1 MKWISIYHL
10 DFVLTIIIH
19 QMKINFLLISLIR
32 KLWKKKVFLQLSR
45 VEYRRSTTL
54 SGNQEKRT
62 LDQNQKKLNK
72 NRRESQWLTETTDG
86 TLKTAPHTLQLISDN
101 EQKNVGEIWEKFM
114 IREDREIIEQYYRIL
129 CDSQA
134 TDRKCR
140 NEPESFKTAFY

>member
-114 IREDREIIEQYYRIL
+114 IREDREIIERYYRIL

>member
-32 KLWKKKVFLQLSR
+32 KLWKKVFLQLSR

-114 IREDREIIEQYYRIL
+114 IREDREIIERYYRIL

>member
-32 KLWKKKVFLQLSR
+32 KLWKNVFLQSSR

-62 LDQNQKKLNK
+62 LDQNQKKLNE

-101 EQKNVGEIWEKFM
+101 EQKDVGKLWEKFM
-114 IREDREIIEQYYRIL
+114 IREDREIIERYYRIL

-134 TDRKCR
+134 TDRECR

>member
-1 MKWISIYHL
+1 MIESDEMNLYLSPGFRPDNHNPSNE
-10 DFVLTIIIH
+10 
-19 QMKINFLLISLIR
+19 INFLLISLIR
-32 KLWKKKVFLQLSR
+32 KLWKKVFLQLSR
-45 VEYRRSTTL
+45 L

-72 NRRESQWLTETTDG
+72 NRRESQWLTETTDI

-101 EQKNVGEIWEKFM
+101 EQKDVGEIWEKFM
-114 IREDREIIEQYYRIL
+114 IREDREIIERYYRIL

>member
-1 MKWISIYHL
+1 M
-10 DFVLTIIIH
+10 
-19 QMKINFLLISLIR
+19 
-32 KLWKKKVFLQLSR
+32 KKKVFLQLSR

-101 EQKNVGEIWEKFM
+101 EQKDVGK
-114 IREDREIIEQYYRIL
+114 L
-129 CDSQA
+129 
-134 TDRKCR
+134 
-140 NEPESFKTAFY
+140 